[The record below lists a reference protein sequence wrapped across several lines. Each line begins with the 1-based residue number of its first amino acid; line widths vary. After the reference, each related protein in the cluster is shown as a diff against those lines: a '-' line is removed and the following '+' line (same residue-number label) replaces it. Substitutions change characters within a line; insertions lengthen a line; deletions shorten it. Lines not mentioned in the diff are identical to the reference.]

1 MHIWHRLSLLWGLL
15 LDLSPTT
22 TALSAIC
29 VLIFFLSVLGIELG
43 ATHLL
48 DKLYHLSHVP
58 SPFALYLVFHIGSP
72 YFAWAELKLSTFLS
86 LPLE

>member
-58 SPFALYLVFHIGSP
+58 SPVFCVEINSL
-72 YFAWAELKLSTFLS
+72 ELKILCVI
-86 LPLE
+86 